1 MLIKTSTYP
10 LGPANKL
17 SDDTIVQRLLSNGR
31 FIDTRKGELIEG
43 DEYYVPYKKGSV
55 NLIQYMEDNRLSVF
69 YEYDVDNI
77 VVRARILKDG
87 AYELF
92 DTSQGGA
99 GVHRGWLT
107 GALMYLRDQEDV
119 KSCTN
124 QK

>member
-43 DEYYVPYKKGSV
+43 DEYHVPRKRGSV

-87 AYELF
+87 AYEVF
-92 DTSQGGA
+92 DTNQGGA
-99 GVHRGWLT
+99 GIHKGWLT
-107 GALMYLRDQEDV
+107 EALLYLRDQRDNGW
-119 KSCTN
+119 CTN

>member
-17 SDDTIVQRLLSNGR
+17 SDDTTVQRLLSNGR
-31 FIDTRKGELIEG
+31 FIDAYRGELIEG
-43 DEYYVPYKKGSV
+43 DEYYVPHRKGTV
-55 NLIQYMEDNRLSVF
+55 NLIQYMEDNRLSVY

-77 VVRARILKDG
+77 VVRARILQDG

-99 GVHRGWLT
+99 GVHKGWLT
-107 GALMYLRDQEDV
+107 EALLYLRDQEE
-119 KSCTN
+119 K
-124 QK
+124 

>member
-43 DEYYVPYKKGSV
+43 DEYHVPRKRGSV

-87 AYELF
+87 AYEVF
-92 DTSQGGA
+92 DTNQGGA
-99 GVHRGWLT
+99 GIHKGWLT
-107 GALMYLRDQEDV
+107 EALLYLRDQKD
-119 KSCTN
+119 N
-124 QK
+124 G